1 MSLPRDVSGEQLQ
14 RALRRFGYE
23 PVRQR
28 GSHLYMTTQVN
39 GEHHVGVP
47 MHRAIKVGTLSD
59 ILKAVGR
66 HHGLVVEEL
75 LDQLRL

>member
-1 MSLPRDVSGEQLQ
+1 
-14 RALRRFGYE
+14 
-23 PVRQR
+23 
-28 GSHLYMTTQVN
+28 
-39 GEHHVGVP
+39 
-47 MHRAIKVGTLSD
+47 MHQAIKVGTLSD